1 MFLADNSENRYQLK
15 VYDTTVAD
23 AGGAGGKDFYFDID
37 YTDIFFGKDNFVI
50 YNDTEC
56 LVMTMDGIEK
66 FHGDFRETVR
76 LMVPAGNAY
85 RYLLVTDDSINTIQL
100 K

>member
-1 MFLADNSENRYQLK
+1 
-15 VYDTTVAD
+15 
-23 AGGAGGKDFYFDID
+23 
-37 YTDIFFGKDNFVI
+37 
-50 YNDTEC
+50 
-56 LVMTMDGIEK
+56 MTMDGIEK